1 MVRVRFLQGHPR
13 IALVIL
19 SALVPCAAFAQT
31 WPGKSIRFIVP
42 AAAAGPSDFQA
53 RLVVAHLS
61 DVLAQP
67 VIVDNR
73 AGAGGE
79 IGMEIAAQAPAD
91 GYTMVIGAGST
102 LAVRPMMPRKPRYDA
117 INDFTPIT
125 LMSSA
130 PYVVT
135 AYPGLRAATLKDL
148 VANARAKP
156 RSLTYGTSGSGS
168 GIHLVTEMFLMTA
181 GIEGVHVPYKGA
193 APVNVALL
201 AGEVDV
207 LFNTAIPA
215 IGYVKSKRL
224 RGLAVTSAQRLP
236 AIPDVPTIAEVG
248 YPGFDYTSWQGI
260 VVRSGTSSAIVSRLN
275 KEIVRILNLPDVKAR
290 IEEQGN
296 TVSANSPEQFGEF
309 IRSEMAKWG
318 KVIKA
323 VGVKE

>member
-1 MVRVRFLQGHPR
+1 MRHFGFSAAVFLGAGICSLPSP
-13 IALVIL
+13 V
-19 SALVPCAAFAQT
+19 CAQN
-31 WPGKSIRFIVP
+31 WPNKAIRFIIP
-42 AAAAGPSDFQA
+42 AAAGGPSDVQA
-53 RLVVAHLS
+53 RLVAAQ
-61 DVLAQP
+61 LAETLGQP

-79 IGMEIAAQAPAD
+79 IGMEIAMQAPAD

-117 INDFTPIT
+117 ARDFTPIT

-135 AYPGLRAATLKDL
+135 AYPGLKATTLKEL
-148 VANARAKP
+148 VANAKAKP
-156 RSLTYGTSGSGS
+156 KSLTYGTSGSGS
-168 GIHLVTEMFLMTA
+168 GIHLVTEIFLLTA

-193 APVNVALL
+193 APVNTALL

-215 IGYVKSKRL
+215 IGHVKSKRL
-224 RGLAVTSAQRLP
+224 RGLAVTSAQRLVV
-236 AIPDVPTIAEVG
+236 IPDVPTIAEVG
-248 YPGFDYTSWQGI
+248 YPGYDYTSWQGI
-260 VVRSGTSSAIVSRLN
+260 MMRSGTPPKVIARLN
-275 KEIVRILNLPDVKAR
+275 SEIVRILKLPEVRSR

-296 TVSANSPEQFGEF
+296 TVSANSPEEFAAF

-318 KVIKA
+318 KVIKV
-323 VGVKE
+323 VGVQE